1 MTPPPKCFISY
12 SHDSDAHKT
21 WVSNLYARLRK
32 NGIDATLDQWD
43 LRFGGDLF
51 TFIESALKTADRV
64 ICICS
69 EAYVTKA
76 NNGIDGVG
84 YEKAILA
91 AELMKNVTSEKII
104 PLIRN
109 NNSQELTPAFLSS
122 KHYIDFRDDD
132 FEALYLKLILEV
144 HGQSSKARPALG
156 PNPFE
161 NLESPIAST
170 VALSPG
176 KHSNSNFAGTVEFDY
191 DRNNGVFAI
200 GSGNIQFD
208 LTFSSS
214 GNGSIHTYSDSKN
227 IEGIAI
233 ARRAKS
239 FKDIKDAL
247 AVEFNYDSRTAY
259 LKAGQIFTLV
269 NKNGFFAAVK
279 ILEAKAR
286 SHGAIRSLVKFEY
299 VINQRK
305 EADFTSV

>member
-32 NGIDATLDQWD
+32 NGVDAILDQWD
-43 LRFGGDLF
+43 LRPGGNLS
-51 TFIESALKTADRV
+51 TFIESASKTTNRV

-91 AELMKNVTSEKII
+91 TELMKNVTSEKII

-109 NNSQELTPAFLSS
+109 NNSQELTPIFLSS
-122 KHYIDFRDDD
+122 KRYIDFRNDDN
-132 FEALYLKLILEV
+132 FEVLYSSLILEI
-144 HGQSSKARPALG
+144 HGQSIEARPALG

-170 VALSPG
+170 VALSSG
-176 KHSNSNFAGTVEFDY
+176 KYLNSNFADTVEFDY
-191 DRNNGVFAI
+191 ERNNGTFTI

-208 LTFSSS
+208 LDFSSS
-214 GNGSIHTYSDSKN
+214 GNGSIHIYNDPKN

-233 ARRAKS
+233 AYGAKS

-247 AVEFNYDSRTAY
+247 TFDYDSRAATPST
-259 LKAGQIFTLV
+259 GEIVTLV
-269 NKNGFFAAVK
+269 NTNGFFAAVK
-279 ILEAKAR
+279 FLGIQAR
-286 SHGAIRSLVKFEY
+286 NGAIRSLVKFEY